1 MNKLLVNSE
10 EEINNLVI
18 EEDTELVFNFKYTSR
33 DIYIVVEDNICLNI
47 VDISFNTSNK
57 INITLKNDSRVIY
70 NKFSI
75 NSGDYIYT
83 LLDGE
88 YSNVVIN
95 NSVVNNDDTKMKF
108 VIEHNNTNTSSNL
121 SNHGVNNSSGTLY
134 FNVDSKINRSA
145 SLACADQEN
154 KIINLVKGDS
164 KILPNLLVDNYD
176 VSASHSAY
184 ISDFDK
190 ESMFYL
196 KSRGISEKDARRL
209 LLEGFLIGNLD
220 VDDETKKNLLSY
232 IKI

>member
-18 EEDTELVFNFKYTSR
+18 EEDTELVFNFKDTSR

-70 NKFSI
+70 NTFSI

-145 SLACADQEN
+145 SLACANQEN
-154 KIINLVKGDS
+154 KIINLVTGDS

>member
-18 EEDTELVFNFKYTSR
+18 EEDTELVFNFKDTSR

-145 SLACADQEN
+145 FLACADQEN

>member
-10 EEINNLVI
+10 DEINNLVI
-18 EEDTELVFNFKYTSR
+18 EEDTELVFNFNDTSR
-33 DIYIVVEDNICLNI
+33 DIYIVVEDNVCLNI

-70 NKFSI
+70 NKISI

-95 NSVVNNDDTKMKF
+95 NSVVNNDNTKMKF

-196 KSRGISEKDARRL
+196 KSRGISDNEARRL

>member
-10 EEINNLVI
+10 DEINNLVI
-18 EEDTELVFNFKYTSR
+18 EEDTELVFNFNDTSR

-47 VDISFNTSNK
+47 VDIGFNTSNK

>member
-18 EEDTELVFNFKYTSR
+18 EEDTELVFNFKDTSR

-196 KSRGISEKDARRL
+196 KSRGISEKDASIRNSSNS
-209 LLEGFLIGNLD
+209 I
-220 VDDETKKNLLSY
+220 
-232 IKI
+232 

>member
-18 EEDTELVFNFKYTSR
+18 EEDTELVFNFKDTSR
-33 DIYIVVEDNICLNI
+33 NIYIVVEDNICLNI

>member
-18 EEDTELVFNFKYTSR
+18 EEDTELVFNFNDTSR

-121 SNHGVNNSSGTLY
+121 SNHGVNNSSGALY

-196 KSRGISEKDARRL
+196 KSRGISDNEARRL

>member
-18 EEDTELVFNFKYTSR
+18 EEDTELVFNFNDTSR

-196 KSRGISEKDARRL
+196 KSRGISDNEARRL

>member
-18 EEDTELVFNFKYTSR
+18 EEDTELVLNFNDTSR

-145 SLACADQEN
+145 SSACADQEN

-196 KSRGISEKDARRL
+196 KSRGISDNEARRL

>member
-18 EEDTELVFNFKYTSR
+18 EEDTELVLNFNDTSR

-121 SNHGVNNSSGTLY
+121 SSHGVNNSSGTLY

-145 SLACADQEN
+145 SLACANQEN

-196 KSRGISEKDARRL
+196 KSRGISDNEARRL

>member
-18 EEDTELVFNFKYTSR
+18 EEDTELVFNFKDTSR

-190 ESMFYL
+190 EGMFYL
-196 KSRGISEKDARRL
+196 KSRGISDNEARRL

>member
-18 EEDTELVFNFKYTSR
+18 EEDTELVFNFKDTSR
-33 DIYIVVEDNICLNI
+33 YIYIVVEDNICLNI

-95 NSVVNNDDTKMKF
+95 NSVVNNDDTKIKF

>member
-18 EEDTELVFNFKYTSR
+18 EEDTELVLSFKDTSR
-33 DIYIVVEDNICLNI
+33 DIYIVVEDNICSNI

-121 SNHGVNNSSGTLY
+121 SNHGVNNSSGMLY

-145 SLACADQEN
+145 SLARANQEN

-190 ESMFYL
+190 DSMFYL
-196 KSRGISEKDARRL
+196 KSRGISEKDAREL

-232 IKI
+232 IKM

>member
-18 EEDTELVFNFKYTSR
+18 EEDTELVFNFNDTSR

-108 VIEHNNTNTSSNL
+108 VIEHNNTNTSSKL

-196 KSRGISEKDARRL
+196 KSRGISDNEARRL

>member
-1 MNKLLVNSE
+1 MLLKWNR

-18 EEDTELVFNFKYTSR
+18 EEDTELVFNFNDTSR

-145 SLACADQEN
+145 SLACANQEN

-196 KSRGISEKDARRL
+196 KSRGISDNEARRL

>member
-18 EEDTELVFNFKYTSR
+18 EEDTELVLNFNDTSR

-108 VIEHNNTNTSSNL
+108 VIEHNNINTSSNL

-196 KSRGISEKDARRL
+196 KSRGISDNEARRL

>member
-18 EEDTELVFNFKYTSR
+18 EEDTELVFNFKDTSR

-95 NSVVNNDDTKMKF
+95 NSVVNNDNTKMKF
-108 VIEHNNTNTSSNL
+108 VIEHNNTNTFSNL

-145 SLACADQEN
+145 SLACANQEN

-184 ISDFDK
+184 ISDFDN

-196 KSRGISEKDARRL
+196 KSRGISDNEARRL
-209 LLEGFLIGNLD
+209 LLEGFLIGNLY

>member
-18 EEDTELVFNFKYTSR
+18 EEDTELVLNFNDTSR

-190 ESMFYL
+190 KSMFYL
-196 KSRGISEKDARRL
+196 KSRGISDNEARRL

>member
-18 EEDTELVFNFKYTSR
+18 EEDTELVFNFNDTSR

-95 NSVVNNDDTKMKF
+95 NSVVNNDNTKMKF

-196 KSRGISEKDARRL
+196 KSRGISDNEARRL

>member
-18 EEDTELVFNFKYTSR
+18 EEDTELVFNFKDTSR

-154 KIINLVKGDS
+154 KIINLVKGNS

>member
-18 EEDTELVFNFKYTSR
+18 EEDTELVFNFKDTSR
-33 DIYIVVEDNICLNI
+33 DIYIVVEDNICLSI

-196 KSRGISEKDARRL
+196 KSRGISDNEARRL

>member
-18 EEDTELVFNFKYTSR
+18 EEDTELVFNFKDTSR

-121 SNHGVNNSSGTLY
+121 SNHGVNNSSGMLY

-145 SLACADQEN
+145 SLACANQEN

-190 ESMFYL
+190 DSMFYL
-196 KSRGISEKDARRL
+196 KSRGISEKDAREL

-232 IKI
+232 IKM

>member
-18 EEDTELVFNFKYTSR
+18 EEDTELVFNFKDTSR

>member
-18 EEDTELVFNFKYTSR
+18 EEDTELVFNFKDTSR

-88 YSNVVIN
+88 YSNVVVN

-108 VIEHNNTNTSSNL
+108 VIEHNNTNTSSKL

-196 KSRGISEKDARRL
+196 KSRGISDNEARRL

>member
-18 EEDTELVFNFKYTSR
+18 EEDTELVFNFKDTSR

-88 YSNVVIN
+88 HSNVVIN

-121 SNHGVNNSSGTLY
+121 SNHGVNNSSGMLY

-145 SLACADQEN
+145 SLACANQEN

-190 ESMFYL
+190 DSMFYL
-196 KSRGISEKDARRL
+196 KSRGISEKDAREL

-232 IKI
+232 IKM

>member
-18 EEDTELVFNFKYTSR
+18 EEDTELVFNFNDTSR

-190 ESMFYL
+190 EGMFYL
-196 KSRGISEKDARRL
+196 KSRGISDNEARRL

>member
-18 EEDTELVFNFKYTSR
+18 EEDTELVLNFNDTSR

-108 VIEHNNTNTSSNL
+108 VIEHNNTNTFSNL

-196 KSRGISEKDARRL
+196 KSRGISDNEARRL

>member
-18 EEDTELVFNFKYTSR
+18 EEDTELVFNFNDTSR

-95 NSVVNNDDTKMKF
+95 NGVVNNDDTKMKF

-121 SNHGVNNSSGTLY
+121 SNHGVNNSRGMLY
-134 FNVDSKINRSA
+134 FNVDSKSFMRTFA
-145 SLACADQEN
+145 
-154 KIINLVKGDS
+154 
-164 KILPNLLVDNYD
+164 
-176 VSASHSAY
+176 
-184 ISDFDK
+184 
-190 ESMFYL
+190 
-196 KSRGISEKDARRL
+196 KS
-209 LLEGFLIGNLD
+209 
-220 VDDETKKNLLSY
+220 
-232 IKI
+232 

>member
-18 EEDTELVFNFKYTSR
+18 EEDTELVFNFKDTSR

-83 LLDGE
+83 LLNGE

-121 SNHGVNNSSGTLY
+121 SNHGVNNSSGALY

-145 SLACADQEN
+145 SLACANQEN

-196 KSRGISEKDARRL
+196 KSRGISDNEARRL

>member
-18 EEDTELVFNFKYTSR
+18 EEDTELVLNFKDTSR

-95 NSVVNNDDTKMKF
+95 NSVVNDDDTKMKF

-121 SNHGVNNSSGTLY
+121 SNHGVNNSSGMLY

-145 SLACADQEN
+145 SLACANQEN

-190 ESMFYL
+190 DSMFYL
-196 KSRGISEKDARRL
+196 KSRGISEKDARGL

-232 IKI
+232 IKM

>member
-18 EEDTELVFNFKYTSR
+18 EEDTELVFNFKDTSR

-190 ESMFYL
+190 DSMFYL

>member
-18 EEDTELVFNFKYTSR
+18 EEDTELVFNFKDTSR

-145 SLACADQEN
+145 SLACANQEN

-196 KSRGISEKDARRL
+196 KSRGISDNEARRL

>member
-18 EEDTELVFNFKYTSR
+18 EEDTELVFNFKDTSR

-145 SLACADQEN
+145 SLACANQEN

-209 LLEGFLIGNLD
+209 LLEGFLIGNLN

>member
-10 EEINNLVI
+10 DEINNLVI
-18 EEDTELVFNFKYTSR
+18 EEDTELVFNFNDTSR
-33 DIYIVVEDNICLNI
+33 NIYIVVEDNVCLNI

-196 KSRGISEKDARRL
+196 KSRGISDNEARRL

>member
-18 EEDTELVFNFKYTSR
+18 EEDTELVFNFNDTSR

-154 KIINLVKGDS
+154 KIINLVTGDS

>member
-18 EEDTELVFNFKYTSR
+18 EEDTELVFNFKDTSR

-154 KIINLVKGDS
+154 KIINLVTGDS

-196 KSRGISEKDARRL
+196 KSRGISEKDAIRL

>member
-18 EEDTELVFNFKYTSR
+18 EEDTELVLNFKDTSR
-33 DIYIVVEDNICLNI
+33 DIHVVIEDNICLNI

-121 SNHGVNNSSGTLY
+121 SNHGVNNSSGMLY

-145 SLACADQEN
+145 SLACANQEN

-190 ESMFYL
+190 DIMFYL
-196 KSRGISEKDARRL
+196 KSRGISEKDAREL

-232 IKI
+232 IKM

>member
-18 EEDTELVFNFKYTSR
+18 EEDTELVFNFKDTSR
-33 DIYIVVEDNICLNI
+33 YIYIVVEDNICLNI

-176 VSASHSAY
+176 VSASHSEY

>member
-18 EEDTELVFNFKYTSR
+18 EEDTELVFNFKDTSR

-220 VDDETKKNLLSY
+220 VDEETKKNLLSY

>member
-18 EEDTELVFNFKYTSR
+18 EEDTELVFNFNDTSR